1 MEDFDMTPQMEKSFD
16 NMDRMMKETNA
27 RLKTMMADMQA
38 SFADMI
44 NKLQRRSPN
53 RSHTSRRSHRDPHHS
68 SRKTDR
74 SRSRSHTSAASPRS
88 SASHRPSH
96 NHQSRH
102 SASPEE
108 SEDVRHR
115 RKSCDRTVSSPSSSQ
130 RSSQSSSH
138 HSYHR
143 SLHQISSKD
152 SHSSHSSSKVTS
164 RNSDSSKKEKLP
176 LFYEEEAYEWI
187 EKMERYFRVQV
198 IAERFKVDV
207 AAKAM
212 GEAAD
217 DWFQWWNFQKRE
229 DSWEALKED
238 LVKDFPPKH
247 RQKTG
252 RAERKESSR
261 ARRTSSSPH
270 SRTSSFSLQESSL
283 SRQRKQE
290 SSRSSRTSRSQVYQ
304 SAPEISK
311 STKKTQMEPTEPV
324 IKQVNKKDEI
334 KEKRQDI
341 HGPDYVYSNLAEG
354 VDLTSNQVSI
364 ADKLIQPCSFGNRA
378 LIVSETVLVKSQLCL
393 QPKERLSEKL
403 CVGKNK
409 SGTEAQE
416 KEVGLVSGEIA
427 IIQGNR
433 TQINAADKYNHGQ
446 HLELQQ
452 AELQPGVES
461 MLDYLKPD
469 LHNSFRVHEGY
480 LLLGDISAMTTHN
493 LLLPGVYESF
503 TRFLQ
508 RLTPKTY
515 QQILAI
521 RTTGVKSLSID
532 DIKIVREVSGDPNN
546 RKIIQSK
553 KQELWKWRGTPMVK
567 ETEEVNFAKGC
578 WIVSEPRETSLRI
591 SSTAGSFANGVGDT
605 PQENKEIC
613 VAVEGL
619 KTKEENE
626 NSSKILYAAVKSMQW
641 KNQVWRLFFQKS
653 VRYWEGRSA
662 RKRKRKQKI
671 VAVSYNP
678 P

>member
-1 MEDFDMTPQMEKSFD
+1 
-16 NMDRMMKETNA
+16 
-27 RLKTMMADMQA
+27 
-38 SFADMI
+38 
-44 NKLQRRSPN
+44 
-53 RSHTSRRSHRDPHHS
+53 
-68 SRKTDR
+68 
-74 SRSRSHTSAASPRS
+74 
-88 SASHRPSH
+88 
-96 NHQSRH
+96 
-102 SASPEE
+102 
-108 SEDVRHR
+108 
-115 RKSCDRTVSSPSSSQ
+115 
-130 RSSQSSSH
+130 
-138 HSYHR
+138 
-143 SLHQISSKD
+143 
-152 SHSSHSSSKVTS
+152 
-164 RNSDSSKKEKLP
+164 
-176 LFYEEEAYEWI
+176 
-187 EKMERYFRVQV
+187 
-198 IAERFKVDV
+198 
-207 AAKAM
+207 
-212 GEAAD
+212 
-217 DWFQWWNFQKRE
+217 
-229 DSWEALKED
+229 
-238 LVKDFPPKH
+238 
-247 RQKTG
+247 
-252 RAERKESSR
+252 
-261 ARRTSSSPH
+261 
-270 SRTSSFSLQESSL
+270 
-283 SRQRKQE
+283 
-290 SSRSSRTSRSQVYQ
+290 
-304 SAPEISK
+304 
-311 STKKTQMEPTEPV
+311 MEPTEPV

-334 KEKRQDI
+334 KEKRQDS

-364 ADKLIQPCSFGNRA
+364 ADKLIQPCSVGNRA

-446 HLELQQ
+446 HLE
-452 AELQPGVES
+452 
-461 MLDYLKPD
+461 
-469 LHNSFRVHEGY
+469 FRVHEGY

-521 RTTGVKSLSID
+521 RTTGVKSLPID

-578 WIVSEPRETSLRI
+578 WIVSESRETSLRI

-626 NSSKILYAAVKSMQW
+626 NSSKILYAAVKSVQW